1 MTKTYLFYDLKIDIN
16 TPNTNNIIGKTKYEI
31 NLESLSK
38 LPTCYHNEDAFKY
51 MLNKYGWARNYISDI
66 GLTVFDCHVIDY
78 VIDNVIDNVIESE
91 SDLKTEKTEKT
102 VVKVHI
108 LFFSLKEEL
117 LIPNIIKNDNSII
130 TILNRHIM
138 IYNNITNIDY
148 HNYQIDLLCKE
159 LSKDRILDL
168 RFRNKTICKTQ
179 LYNYQLDNIQWMIN
193 IEHNLPII
201 NFTEHKIINLQSIS
215 LYFDYNAPRGANSA
229 CDYECFIPYDK
240 LPKCTVKGGIIC
252 DETGLGKT
260 VQMLSLA
267 FSYMELNIK
276 TLIIVPNHIKKHWQN
291 ELLKHFDIE
300 MIEQHSS
307 QMANILIVSFIEF
320 SRMDITLIRMYN
332 RLIVDEI
339 HELYAL
345 AKSIENSKIF
355 NKIIEECA
363 HFTYRWGITATP
375 FIDGMAMLNIIKFLL
390 GIKIYNPAVG
400 NYIMIQEQ
408 IKSVFHK
415 NTKLNVEYELTLPDI
430 EIINILLDFN
440 KYERDIYNAE
450 MLGNENRDIQFLR
463 EVCVNPLIAICDDNV
478 ITTSEL
484 KHLTLHKFLDKVHI
498 AQKEIETLYSK
509 KTNIERELIILSHR
523 GTVSDEILCNASVIN
538 ASVISEYEQRI
549 RHIDSNINEHRK
561 ILQRRIDVYE
571 SYKYISDNIE
581 KILEN
586 NDDDTSNG
594 NTSNGDA
601 IGIDETLNPDKM
613 CSICYSPFSEK
624 IALYI
629 VCRHYFCISCF
640 KKCNEQHPNKCPMC
654 RSPTEQAN
662 IHFIGSKCNITS
674 TKNVEILRLIKG
686 NANANIRG
694 LKEMDYDG
702 MQMDMQMGMQMGMPI
717 GMAMENQSSERFIIF
732 TQFDKLITTI
742 TKLLCA
748 NDIAALTYKEF
759 ASASQEV
766 KDATQVII
774 LSSTANAS
782 GIDLSFIHNVII
794 MEPFEN
800 YIYGKEIEKQLIGRV
815 HRINQIHKVNVYR
828 LIIKNTIEEE
838 IYSLSM

>member
-1 MTKTYLFYDLKIDIN
+1 
-16 TPNTNNIIGKTKYEI
+16 
-31 NLESLSK
+31 
-38 LPTCYHNEDAFKY
+38 
-51 MLNKYGWARNYISDI
+51 
-66 GLTVFDCHVIDY
+66 
-78 VIDNVIDNVIESE
+78 
-91 SDLKTEKTEKT
+91 
-102 VVKVHI
+102 
-108 LFFSLKEEL
+108 
-117 LIPNIIKNDNSII
+117 
-130 TILNRHIM
+130 
-138 IYNNITNIDY
+138 
-148 HNYQIDLLCKE
+148 
-159 LSKDRILDL
+159 
-168 RFRNKTICKTQ
+168 
-179 LYNYQLDNIQWMIN
+179 
-193 IEHNLPII
+193 
-201 NFTEHKIINLQSIS
+201 
-215 LYFDYNAPRGANSA
+215 
-229 CDYECFIPYDK
+229 
-240 LPKCTVKGGIIC
+240 
-252 DETGLGKT
+252 
-260 VQMLSLA
+260 
-267 FSYMELNIK
+267 
-276 TLIIVPNHIKKHWQN
+276 
-291 ELLKHFDIE
+291 
-300 MIEQHSS
+300 
-307 QMANILIVSFIEF
+307 
-320 SRMDITLIRMYN
+320 MDITLIRMYN

-702 MQMDMQMGMQMGMPI
+702 MQMDMQMGMQMDMQMGMQMGMPI